1 MEKKTL
7 IQLILSILLILTIY
21 LTFLFFYKN
30 DVSKKNTNEI
40 KNVNSLSKDT
50 AEEEQSLIENIK
62 YTSNNNKGDIFEIFA
77 EYGKPNSENPD
88 LMFLT
93 NVKGKITL
101 DGGENI
107 DLVSEFANFNTK
119 TFETTFIDNVKISR
133 SDEMITGNELY
144 LVLDNNENNQ
154 NKEENILR
162 MSYNVYFEKPG
173 YSLSADVLEI
183 DLITKDVKI
192 FMNKNLEKVI
202 ATSVVK

>member
-1 MEKKTL
+1 
-7 IQLILSILLILTIY
+7 
-21 LTFLFFYKN
+21 
-30 DVSKKNTNEI
+30 
-40 KNVNSLSKDT
+40 
-50 AEEEQSLIENIK
+50 
-62 YTSNNNKGDIFEIFA
+62 
-77 EYGKPNSENPD
+77 
-88 LMFLT
+88 
-93 NVKGKITL
+93 
-101 DGGENI
+101 
-107 DLVSEFANFNTK
+107 
-119 TFETTFIDNVKISR
+119 
-133 SDEMITGNELY
+133 MITGNELY